1 MSQEFAV
8 SPVSPRAFLLPG
20 GALLIALVGVAVV
33 AFQGDAKVA
42 WLVPVALLS
51 AAMIAFALRRRRV
64 RLEDGVLTV
73 SAGFNTCRVGI
84 GEIDVGGA
92 RVVDLAEH
100 TSLKPALKVM
110 GTGLPGYNAGHFRL
124 RDRSK
129 AFLLLSDRS
138 RVLVLPEKS
147 GRKLLLSLE
156 RPQALLD
163 ALRRVAEYRPSR

>member
-8 SPVSPRAFLLPG
+8 RPVSPQAFLLPG
-20 GALLIALVGVAVV
+20 LALVAAGIGVIVLMVQGDVKVVWIFPIMLLAAGLIA
-33 AFQGDAKVA
+33 F
-42 WLVPVALLS
+42 S
-51 AAMIAFALRRRRV
+51 LRRRRV
-64 RLEDGVLTV
+64 SLEDGMLTV
-73 SAGFNTCRVGI
+73 AAGFNTRRVGI
-84 GEIDVGGA
+84 GEVDLGGA

-110 GTGLPGYNAGHFRL
+110 GTSLPGYNAGHFRL

-147 GRKLLLSLE
+147 GAKLLLSLE
-156 RPQALLD
+156 RPQALLE
-163 ALRRVAEYRPSR
+163 ALQRVADRRAAR

>member
-8 SPVSPRAFLLPG
+8 SPVSPRAYLLPG
-20 GALLIALVGVAVV
+20 AALAAALAGVVV
-33 AFQGDAKVA
+33 VMFQGDPKVA
-42 WLVPVALLS
+42 WIFPIALLA

-73 SAGFNTCRVGI
+73 SAGFNTCRVGA
-84 GEIDVGGA
+84 GEIDLGA
-92 RVVDLAEH
+92 ARIVDLAEQ

-163 ALRRVAEYRPSR
+163 ALRRVAEYRPAR